1 MFYDS
6 EDNDIDLSSSASRST
21 VTTGAIWL
29 GWALLLAL
37 AIVTAVHAISI
48 TLHHTSLNPESGD
61 VFTVVRV
68 GGVVLVEL
76 FAVAAA
82 VLLATHKLRAK
93 QKPAALV
100 LELTWVVF
108 AAVNLISSFAIE
120 HGGTLPAF
128 VSTWVT
134 YGLPVSALIVGV
146 QFYVIMRL
154 DPDAA
159 RADDDAELREKFT
172 KLQHDAKLEVM
183 ASQQMR
189 AVIRQAAWQKLPA
202 IVGERMGLSDMQ
214 VRALTSQAPKLLD
227 LNQNGVADIHEV
239 NQGDDMDLE
248 DLVSMLV
255 DERVRRLQPSSNGVA
270 ANPTNGR

>member
-1 MFYDS
+1 MFYDDQ
-6 EDNDIDLSSSASRST
+6 DNGSIDLAGGASRST
-21 VTTGAIWL
+21 VATGATWL
-29 GWALLLAL
+29 GWALLLLL

-48 TLHHTSLNPESGD
+48 TLHHTSLNPTGGD
-61 VFTVVRV
+61 IFTIIRV

-100 LELTWVVF
+100 LELTWVIF
-108 AAVNLISSFAIE
+108 AAVNLVSSFAIE
-120 HGGTLPAF
+120 HGGELPEF
-128 VSTWVT
+128 VATWVT
-134 YGLPVSALIVGV
+134 YGLPISALIVGV
-146 QFYVIMRL
+146 EFYVIMRL
-154 DPDAA
+154 DPDSA

-202 IVGERMGLSDMQ
+202 IVGERMGLSESQ
-214 VRALTSQAPKLLD
+214 VRALTSQAPRLLD
-227 LNQNGVADIHEV
+227 LNQNGVPDIHEV
-239 NQGDDMDLE
+239 GQRRRRELE
-248 DLVSMLV
+248 DWEQEEIM
-255 DERVRRLQPSSNGVA
+255 RYGPPTPFNG
-270 ANPTNGR
+270 NGNTGD